1 MATITTFNEMMGQFI
16 TELVQTFPEEKAMK
30 KYLTAFEMAK
40 KTNAR
45 MCMQEFMNSVT
56 PYAQYIM
63 AKDEA
68 FFIEH
73 NSEVPFLNELNLK
86 EHWTENLSEATKN
99 AIWQYMQTLYLMG
112 MTISALPE
120 ETISL
125 IESVAKQCAMNL
137 EEKGLDEKA
146 LLAGM
151 SGLMNTLGSVAQ
163 SKKNRLE

>member
-1 MATITTFNEMMGQFI
+1 MATISTFNEMMEQFL

-45 MCMQEFMNSVT
+45 MCMQEFMASIT
-56 PYAQYIM
+56 PYAQKIM
-63 AKDEA
+63 AKDET
-68 FFIEH
+68 FFIE
-73 NSEVPFLNELNLK
+73 NNKEIPFLNELNIVD
-86 EHWTENLSEATKN
+86 HWNESLGESTKS

-125 IESVAKQCAMNL
+125 IESVAKQCAINF
-137 EEKGLDEKA
+137 EEKGLDENA

-151 SGLMNTLGSVAQ
+151 SGLMSTLGSVAQ
-163 SKKNRLE
+163 SKNRLK